1 MARDAVLVT
10 GISGNLGRALARV
23 LHKTDRVIGV
33 DRRPFPGAPKD
44 LEVHHLDIRK
54 RKVEDLF
61 RRGDV
66 HAMIHMAIVR
76 DPRLPQHEH
85 HSFNVLGTKAVLSH
99 AAKYGVR
106 KVVVLS
112 SAFVYGPQPG
122 NDNFLTEE
130 SPLLGSQRFPETPDP
145 AEFAWTG
152 RRTSG
157 KHPRGGR

>member
-10 GISGNLGRALARV
+10 GISGNLGRALARI

-66 HAMIHMAIVR
+66 HAIIHMAIVR

-85 HSFNVLGTKAVLSH
+85 HSFNVLGTKAILSH
-99 AAKYGVR
+99 DAKYGVR
-106 KVVVLS
+106 KERQLPHRGVAAARVAALPGDP
-112 SAFVYGPQPG
+112 GPG
-122 NDNFLTEE
+122 RSGHVRAAVHLEASGGGDD
-130 SPLLGSQRFPETPDP
+130 DP
-145 AEFAWTG
+145 PAGA
-152 RRTSG
+152 
-157 KHPRGGR
+157 HRGTHGE